1 MFLAGIALFTVA
13 SLAGGLATTAWWLL
27 TARALQGVGGALASP
42 AVLALVV
49 GSFPEGRER
58 TRALGIYSAVAMG
71 GASLG
76 LVLGGVITEWASW
89 RWVLFIN
96 VPVGIAV
103 LAVTPRFIAES
114 PRQPGRFDLT
124 GAVTSIAGMTA
135 LVYAFIRAA
144 SAGWSDRLTLA
155 AFAVAVVMLGAFLV
169 TESRARQPITPLRL
183 FASRVRSGSYLAGSC
198 WSPGCSGC
206 SFS

>member
-1 MFLAGIALFTVA
+1 
-13 SLAGGLATTAWWLL
+13 
-27 TARALQGVGGALASP
+27 
-42 AVLALVV
+42 
-49 GSFPEGRER
+49 
-58 TRALGIYSAVAMG
+58 MG

-76 LVLGGVITEWASW
+76 LVLGGVITEWVSW

-103 LAVTPRFIAES
+103 LAVTPVFITES

-124 GAVTSIAGMTA
+124 GAVTSITGMTA

-144 SAGWSDRLTLA
+144 SNGWGDRLTLA
-155 AFAVAVVMLGAFLV
+155 AFAVAAVMLGTFLL

-183 FASRVRSGSYLAGSC
+183 FTSPARAGSYLARLLLVAGMFGMFFFLTQFVQDILGF
-198 WSPGCSGC
+198 SPLAAGFAFLPG
-206 SFS
+206 

>member
-1 MFLAGIALFTVA
+1 M
-13 SLAGGLATTAWWLL
+13 
-27 TARALQGVGGALASP
+27 
-42 AVLALVV
+42 LALVV

-96 VPVGIAV
+96 VPVGLAV
-103 LAVTPRFIAES
+103 LAVTPLFITES

-144 SAGWSDRLTLA
+144 SDGWADRLTLA
-155 AFAVAVVMLGAFLV
+155 AFAVAAVMLAPSCSPSPG
-169 TESRARQPITPLRL
+169 P
-183 FASRVRSGSYLAGSC
+183 ASRSPRCGCSPARPGPAPTWPGCC

-206 SFS
+206 SSS